1 MSQVPWLASGAQGD
15 VLFSVARITDQ
26 GMDDRREGYLLEQKI
41 EHKLPL
47 FYIYDLNQE
56 TRLITSR
63 VVTKTDSDA

>member
-15 VLFSVARITDQ
+15 VLPVWPGSQIGVTDT
-26 GMDDRREGYLLEQKI
+26 RRGELLGQKI

-47 FYIYDLNQE
+47 FYIYNLNQE

-63 VVTKTDSDA
+63 VKHKEGTDA